1 MEFLQ
6 TLWEYLLHMDVHLEQ
21 ITDNIGIFAYL
32 AMGFVVFAE
41 TAFVVT
47 VFLPSDAV
55 LFAACALASV
65 NNSLN
70 FPLLLVVFAVAAA
83 LGDSV
88 NFCIGRKLRN
98 AVNNNQKILFIKS
111 SNLEKATLMLER
123 TKGTAVVI
131 GRFVPLLRSLA
142 PFVTGTSDKSYEWFI
157 KHNAIGVVI
166 WSVLYCCIG
175 YFFGNIPFVKD
186 YFGTIVLGF
195 SALTIL
201 TAIISALISKFVLK
215 K

>member
-1 MEFLQ
+1 MEIIQ

-21 ITDNIGIFAYL
+21 IIDNIGIFAYL

-166 WSVLYCCIG
+166 CSVLYCCIG